1 MTEFVWR
8 AAAADGQLIEGRSE
22 APAVDVVLR
31 QLRER
36 GLTPIH
42 VGAATSQG
50 AASAALGRAGRVHV
64 QREGADVWIGGAV
77 CPVVTGVC
85 RVS

>member
-31 QLRER
+31 H
-36 GLTPIH
+36 P
-42 VGAATSQG
+42 
-50 AASAALGRAGRVHV
+50 ALF
-64 QREGADVWIGGAV
+64 EIGGSSSTDRSEPIRSEV
-77 CPVVTGVC
+77 HGVESDGQHCPVHGA
-85 RVS
+85 RR